1 MATNSPAARR
11 VVLGLLARGKAPSA
25 AASEGSD
32 AVAVEGSDAV
42 AVTEEVFRHF
52 ANGLTRWFG
61 SSGYHALFSRALV
74 EAKSHHP
81 ALANVRIR
89 SATEPS
95 LEGLA
100 ECIEQHGTN
109 AVTEGIIAMLM
120 ALIDLLG
127 RLIGEDM
134 ALKLVDQS
142 VPLRGPE
149 TDVPEKEAAS

>member
-1 MATNSPAARR
+1 MPTNSPAART

-32 AVAVEGSDAV
+32 AA
-42 AVTEEVFRHF
+42 AVTDEVFRHF

-61 SSGYHALFSRALV
+61 PSGYHALFSRALA

-81 ALANVRIR
+81 ALDNVRIR

-100 ECIEQHGTN
+100 ECVEQHGTN

-120 ALIDLLG
+120 ALVDLLG

-142 VPLRGPE
+142 VPLRGPA
-149 TDVPEKEAAS
+149 TDVPEKGAAS